1 MQFLKAETLL
11 KVENIHK
18 SYDGKLILRDIN
30 FEIKDIIR
38 PGMVQGQV
46 VSLVGQSGMGK
57 STLFDILSGILDPDS
72 GTVKVGKE
80 QKPASLGEMGVVF
93 QDYYIYPWRRVKTL
107 LEFAVQKN
115 EKIEAS
121 QKQNAI
127 KDISQKFELNDHLTK
142 FPNQLSG
149 GQKQRVAIA
158 EQLLIGND
166 FILLDEPFSGLDGVM
181 IDKVTEL
188 LDKVSQEEELKTL
201 IIISH
206 DLSNSL
212 ALSDT
217 VYILAREEGKPGAT
231 ITREIDLISRGLCW
245 QKGIKESPE
254 FRELLKE
261 VKSEL

>member
-11 KVENIHK
+11 KVENISK
-18 SYDGKLILRDIN
+18 SYNGKIILRDIH

-38 PGMVQGQV
+38 PGLVQGQV

-57 STLFDILSGILDPDS
+57 STLFDILSGILEPDS
-72 GTVKVGKE
+72 GSVKIGKD
-80 QKPASLGEMGVVF
+80 QKPAQLGEMGVVF
-93 QDYYIYPWRRVKTL
+93 QDSYIYPWRRIKTI
-107 LEFAVQKN
+107 LEFAVEKNSKVPTQKR
-115 EKIEAS
+115 EEAI
-121 QKQNAI
+121 Q
-127 KDISQKFELNDHLTK
+127 DIADKFELLDHLKK

-181 IDKVTEL
+181 IEKVTEL
-188 LDKVSQEEELKTL
+188 LDKVSLEEELKTL

-231 ITREIDLISRGLCW
+231 LTREIDLISRGLCW

-254 FRELLKE
+254 FRELLRE